1 MEWHR
6 ASPRPEEFWPSS
18 DQIQNWETSVPQAF
32 LCPQSPDSTVST
44 PNPTLSPTPNPTISA
59 KLSPSESLT
68 TVCVPERDRSDG
80 YPPHLGPLLSPRD
93 NPSHPSL
100 HQTSLLA
107 TQQTEALR
115 ARVATL
121 EMERD
126 DLEILLEGTT
136 QHSDSIETEL
146 HLLNSQLNAQK
157 SELNALFGAM
167 LDAIVVYN
175 RQGYCCRVVD
185 TQANEGFR
193 DRIGQ
198 LDRSLPDL
206 FPPDSAELLLQGIE
220 TVLTTQKMT
229 QVELCLMSF
238 NPDQPELWIV
248 VHISL
253 LSPETVL
260 FVARDVSARKIVE
273 EELRRERDRS
283 EKLILSIL
291 PAKIAQQLKHSRGR
305 IADNFDNVTI
315 LFADIVNFTALASR
329 LKPLALVDML
339 NDIFSAF
346 DALAHE
352 RSLEKIKTIGDAYMV
367 ASGLPDPREDHAEA
381 IADMALAMRQSICQ
395 YEADCPEPL
404 QIRIGINSGTVVA
417 GVIGQQKFIYDLW
430 GDTVNIA
437 SRMESS
443 GMANGIQVTESTYLL
458 LKDRYICQPRGE
470 VLIKGKGSMPTY
482 WLQGPQQPLMVQAA
496 HLL

>member
-1 MEWHR
+1 MHQEAKGVMEWHR
-6 ASPRPEEFWPSS
+6 ANPSRDEFWPTEPIQDWEEDFPKTPLAPEAS
-18 DQIQNWETSVPQAF
+18 DLAMPTLAAPTLAA
-32 LCPQSPDSTVST
+32 PDLAAPDLAVST
-44 PNPTLSPTPNPTISA
+44 LEARTPPALPAASEQVETL
-59 KLSPSESLT
+59 
-68 TVCVPERDRSDG
+68 
-80 YPPHLGPLLSPRD
+80 H
-93 NPSHPSL
+93 H
-100 HQTSLLA
+100 
-107 TQQTEALR
+107 
-115 ARVATL
+115 RVAQL
-121 EMERD
+121 ESERD

-136 QHSDSIETEL
+136 QHSDNIEAEL
-146 HLLNSQLNAQK
+146 HQLNAQLNAQK
-157 SELNALFGAM
+157 SELNALFGA
-167 LDAIVVYN
+167 IVVYD
-175 RQGYCCRVVD
+175 RQGHCCRVVE
-185 TQANEGFR
+185 TQANQAFR

-198 LDRSLPDL
+198 LDRSLHDL
-206 FPPDSAELLLQGIE
+206 FPPVAAQSLLQGIH
-220 TVLTTQKMT
+220 TVLSSQEMT

-248 VHISL
+248 IHLSL
-253 LSPETVL
+253 LGPDTVL
-260 FVARDVSARKIVE
+260 CVAQDVSARKAVE

-283 EKLILSIL
+283 EKLLLSIL

-346 DALAHE
+346 DSLAHE

-381 IADMALAMRQSICQ
+381 IADMALAMRHSIHQ
-395 YEADCPEPL
+395 YEIERQEPL
-404 QIRIGINSGTVVA
+404 QIRIGINTGTVVA

-443 GMANGIQVTESTYLL
+443 GMANGIQLTESTYLL
-458 LKDRYICQPRGE
+458 LKDHYICHPRGE
-470 VLIKGKGSMPTY
+470 VLIKGKGAMPTY